1 MRQKVLGVMSL
12 VILIGCSP
20 AERAGPEHEAA
31 AAQHT
36 AAASVPAGEAN
47 AQRLAPLYRHSI
59 LVSDL
64 ERSLTLYRDILGL
77 ELSRV
82 SETGPDSYSYV
93 FFNIEPGAMKRFAYL
108 SGGQGYT
115 DVLGI
120 GEVPGI
126 ELNLPNSPR
135 AVAWVQTV
143 ADVEG
148 VMEQVEALGL
158 ELIPPTEFMSREAG
172 RPGLEAGVIDF
183 DGHLLLFYGLK
194 REAQE

>member
-1 MRQKVLGVMSL
+1 MRKRVLGVISL
-12 VILIGCSP
+12 VILMGCSP
-20 AERAGPEHEAA
+20 AERGVPEQAAPAARPAA
-31 AAQHT
+31 AA
-36 AAASVPAGEAN
+36 PADQAG

-59 LVSDL
+59 LVADL
-64 ERSLTLYRDILGL
+64 ERSLTLYRDILGM

-115 DVLGI
+115 DVLGL

-126 ELNLPNSPR
+126 ELRLPGSPR

-148 VMEQVEALGL
+148 VIEQVQALGL

-183 DGHLLLFYGLK
+183 DGHLLMFYGLK
-194 REAQE
+194 READ

>member
-1 MRQKVLGVMSL
+1 MRKPILGVVCL
-12 VILIGCSP
+12 LIAVGCSP
-20 AERAGPEHEAA
+20 TDEPLAVSPAPVQAVAGAEAA
-31 AAQHT
+31 VETH
-36 AAASVPAGEAN
+36 

-77 ELSRV
+77 ELSRI

-108 SGGQGYT
+108 NGGPGYT

-126 ELNLPNSPR
+126 KLNLPDSPR

-148 VMEQVEALGL
+148 VIEQVQALGL
-158 ELIPPTEFMSREAG
+158 TLVPPTEFMSREAG

-194 REAQE
+194 RESQD

>member
-1 MRQKVLGVMSL
+1 MRNEVLGVVSL
-12 VILIGCSP
+12 VILMGCSP
-20 AERAGPEHEAA
+20 AERAAPEQVAA
-31 AAQHT
+31 AAPP
-36 AAASVPAGEAN
+36 AAAAEPANGADT
-47 AQRLAPLYRHSI
+47 QRLAPLYRHSI

-108 SGGQGYT
+108 SGGEGYA

-126 ELNLPNSPR
+126 ELNLPDSPR

-148 VMEQVEALGL
+148 VMEQVQALGL
-158 ELIPPTEFMSREAG
+158 ELVPPTEFMSREAG

-194 REAQE
+194 REAQ